1 MTNHNSL
8 RKARNKA
15 PGFTLIEILI
25 VMVIISIVGAA
36 SLMSINHNKNK
47 AMENFSS
54 EIKNL
59 VILAEQ
65 QAMLQPAVLGLRF
78 TPRDMQFYQFQEPDK
93 ESPKPAWKALTNST
107 FGKHLLPKNTEV
119 TLKIQDKTITT
130 ESNEPHL
137 IISTSGDLTPFVILI
152 GDKNSPPAYRV
163 TGTEDGSVTSE
174 RIFYEK

>member
-1 MTNHNSL
+1 MTKHKFQSTV
-8 RKARNKA
+8 RHKA

-47 AMENFSS
+47 QLENFSS

-78 TPRDMQFYQFQEPDK
+78 TQRDMQFYQYQEPDK
-93 ESPKPAWKALTNST
+93 ESPKPTWKALSNST
-107 FGKHLLPKNTEV
+107 FGKHLLPKDTEV
-119 TLKIQDKTITT
+119 TLKIQDKTIPTDT
-130 ESNEPHL
+130 SDPHL
-137 IISTSGDLTPFVILI
+137 IISTGGDLTPFIISI
-152 GDKNSPPAYRV
+152 GEKDKPPLYRV
-163 TGTEDGSVTSE
+163 TGTEDGSVTTE
-174 RIFYEK
+174 RISYEK